1 MSIRPKHTLSAVA
14 TWAREWQQ
22 LHSTATNRT
31 LGRCLHGWA
40 DLAVART
47 PRQAVATLH
56 RTHSGLLRHS
66 ADTIAEATR
75 LWRRQ
80 SAELLGV
87 HADGA
92 APTARSGPRAAHSRH
107 PAA

>member
-1 MSIRPKHTLSAVA
+1 MSIRPKHTLSAA
-14 TWAREWQQ
+14 ARWAQEWQQ
-22 LHSTATNRT
+22 LHATAMNRG

-56 RTHSGLLRHS
+56 RTHTGLLRHS

-87 HADGA
+87 RADGS
-92 APTARSGPRAAHSRH
+92 APTARSGTRAAHRRH
-107 PAA
+107 SAA

>member
-1 MSIRPKHTLSAVA
+1 MSIRPKHTLSTAA
-14 TWAREWQQ
+14 KWAREWQR
-22 LHSTATNRT
+22 LHATATNRA

-56 RTHSGLLRHS
+56 RTHTGLLRHS
-66 ADTIAEATR
+66 ADTIAEASR

-92 APTARSGPRAAHSRH
+92 APAATSGPRAAHRP
-107 PAA
+107 PAAA

>member
-1 MSIRPKHTLSAVA
+1 MSIRPKHSLSTA
-14 TWAREWQQ
+14 TRWAREWQQ
-22 LHSTATNRT
+22 LHSIAAKRA

-56 RTHSGLLRHS
+56 RTHTGLLRHS

-87 HADGA
+87 RADGSE
-92 APTARSGPRAAHSRH
+92 PTAQPGTRAAHRRH
-107 PAA
+107 SAV

>member
-1 MSIRPKHTLSAVA
+1 MSIRPKHTLSTAARWV
-14 TWAREWQQ
+14 REWQR
-22 LHSTATNRT
+22 LHATATNRA
-31 LGRCLHGWA
+31 LGRCLHAWA

-47 PRQAVATLH
+47 PRQSVATLH
-56 RTHSGLLRHS
+56 RTHTGLLRHS

-87 HADGA
+87 HADGSAPA
-92 APTARSGPRAAHSRH
+92 AKPGTRAAHRRH
-107 PAA
+107 SAA